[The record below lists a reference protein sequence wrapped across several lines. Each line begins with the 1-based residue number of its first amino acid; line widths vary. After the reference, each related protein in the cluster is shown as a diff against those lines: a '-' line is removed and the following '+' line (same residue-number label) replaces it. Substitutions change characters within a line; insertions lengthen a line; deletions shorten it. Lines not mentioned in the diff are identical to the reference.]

1 MQWEELHDGIEN
13 SRPAV
18 QETTFGEDEQKMGH
32 YASEGAETPDFTPS
46 RRRFRVQGGQWT
58 RSAGRG
64 VLTKPEPPAWSQ
76 GSTKPEYFMAP
87 PSTKRLQN

>member
-1 MQWEELHDGIEN
+1 MGGIARRHGEILVELRRKQP
-13 SRPAV
+13 S
-18 QETTFGEDEQKMGH
+18 GEDEQKMGH
-32 YASEGAETPDFTPS
+32 YVRKGAENPDFALS
-46 RRRFRVQGGQWT
+46 GQRFAARVGQWT
-58 RSAGRG
+58 GVQGRG